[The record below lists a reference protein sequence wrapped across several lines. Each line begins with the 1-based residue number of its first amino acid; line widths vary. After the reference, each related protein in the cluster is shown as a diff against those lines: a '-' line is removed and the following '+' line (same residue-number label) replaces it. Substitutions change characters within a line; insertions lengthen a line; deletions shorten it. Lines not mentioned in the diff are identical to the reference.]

1 MLQVTI
7 VGDIM
12 AFLGAVA
19 IIGYLQAGSA
29 VRGWMPIFIYALPV
43 TAVSALLLSLVAL
56 LVDRLSIFRS
66 GASGIF
72 GYFASLHGW
81 WVLYLAVVPG
91 LVGHTGFN
99 TLLRFFSPLVISMAF
114 PFEPLVGSGI
124 GLALGLER
132 VPGVLTW
139 LGGSM
144 IVCALVYN
152 TYCES
157 RRAATRQKKAA
168 VSQVMAVALNDN
180 ESMEMAAFT
189 IADGAED
196 VDFFVDQS

>member
-1 MLQVTI
+1 
-7 VGDIM
+7 M
-12 AFLGAVA
+12 ALFGAVA
-19 IIGYLQAGSA
+19 IVGYLQAGSA

-43 TAVSALLLSLVAL
+43 TAVSAVLLSLVAF
-56 LVDRLSIFRS
+56 LVDKLSLFAAGS
-66 GASGIF
+66 TGIF
-72 GYFASLHGW
+72 GYFASSHGW

-114 PFEPLVGSGI
+114 PFEPLVGSVI
-124 GLALGLER
+124 GAALGLEK

-144 IVCALVYN
+144 IVCALIYN
-152 TYCES
+152 TYYES
-157 RRAATRQKKAA
+157 RRAAVRQKKAT
-168 VSQVMAVALNDN
+168 VSQVMAGAMNDH

-189 IADGAED
+189 IADTADET
-196 VDFFVDQS
+196 DFFVDQN